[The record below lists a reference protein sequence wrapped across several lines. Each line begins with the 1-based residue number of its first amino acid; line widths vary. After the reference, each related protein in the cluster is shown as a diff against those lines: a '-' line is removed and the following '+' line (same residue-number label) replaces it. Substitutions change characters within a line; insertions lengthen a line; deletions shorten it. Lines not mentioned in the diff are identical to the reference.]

1 MLTASGGVFTLPAS
15 FPDQKA
21 QKRALPVNPRFNNV
35 VLRVGDAM
43 WLNSPRLSAQA
54 SGDIVLSGTLQQPV
68 VHGQLGLER
77 GYAYFPTAR
86 FRLERGG
93 SIVLD
98 YPVPGDNPFRVGV
111 DVQAK
116 TSLNM
121 ASLAGGVRRYEITVL
136 VSGAITSPEGPR
148 TEFRSDPPELSTQ
161 QIARALGVGTL
172 EDLLTGRN
180 VEQVLQREVANLFTS
195 AYVPQLFSPLERSL
209 EEALQLREFRIE
221 YDRYQPVTVTL
232 VKRLWDGF
240 SLSYWRTVST
250 QQDRYLVK
258 ILYELPEWTR
268 LSRRLLLSVSIDE
281 KQQRLWGVEGSFR
294 F

>member
-1 MLTASGGVFTLPAS
+1 
-15 FPDQKA
+15 
-21 QKRALPVNPRFNNV
+21 
-35 VLRVGDAM
+35 
-43 WLNSPRLSAQA
+43 
-54 SGDIVLSGTLQQPV
+54 
-68 VHGQLGLER
+68 
-77 GYAYFPTAR
+77 
-86 FRLERGG
+86 
-93 SIVLD
+93 
-98 YPVPGDNPFRVGV
+98 
-111 DVQAK
+111 
-116 TSLNM
+116 
-121 ASLAGGVRRYEITVL
+121 
-136 VSGAITSPEGPR
+136 
-148 TEFRSDPPELSTQ
+148 
-161 QIARALGVGTL
+161 
-172 EDLLTGRN
+172 
-180 VEQVLQREVANLFTS
+180 VLQREVANLFTS

>member
-1 MLTASGGVFTLPAS
+1 
-15 FPDQKA
+15 
-21 QKRALPVNPRFNNV
+21 
-35 VLRVGDAM
+35 
-43 WLNSPRLSAQA
+43 
-54 SGDIVLSGTLQQPV
+54 
-68 VHGQLGLER
+68 
-77 GYAYFPTAR
+77 
-86 FRLERGG
+86 
-93 SIVLD
+93 
-98 YPVPGDNPFRVGV
+98 
-111 DVQAK
+111 
-116 TSLNM
+116 
-121 ASLAGGVRRYEITVL
+121 VR
-136 VSGAITSPEGPR
+136 
-148 TEFRSDPPELSTQ
+148 
-161 QIARALGVGTL
+161 TL